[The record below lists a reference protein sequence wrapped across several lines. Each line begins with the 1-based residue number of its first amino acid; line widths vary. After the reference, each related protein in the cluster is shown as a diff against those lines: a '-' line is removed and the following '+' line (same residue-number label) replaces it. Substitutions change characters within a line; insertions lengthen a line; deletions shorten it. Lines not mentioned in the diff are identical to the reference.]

1 MHITLKAALVA
12 ALTAVAIIWFMAP
25 VRAQE
30 ACTSWV
36 TDMQEDEGGS
46 VLTTH
51 VCSVDPSAAWLA
63 MICADGNIWI
73 RYDLAVGQ
81 TEKEPG
87 TGEVADV
94 EFVTDGGIEAIPMM
108 FQEMDA
114 MFAGD
119 TLADGPLI
127 KMLKASKSVL
137 IRDADGAYPA
147 RTYSLDGSSAALTKL
162 VADCR

>member
-1 MHITLKAALVA
+1 MRITLKAALVA

-51 VCSVDPSAAWLA
+51 VCSDDPGAAWLS
-63 MICADGNIWI
+63 MICADGNIWL

-81 TEKEPG
+81 TAKEPAS
-87 TGEVADV
+87 GEVTNV
-94 EFVTDGGIEAIPMM
+94 EFVTDEGIETIPMV

-119 TLADGPLI
+119 TPADGPLM
-127 KMLKASKSVL
+127 KLLKAGKSIL
-137 IRDADGAYPA
+137 IRDAAGGYPA
-147 RTYSLDGSSAALTKL
+147 RTYSLKGSSAALTKL
-162 VADCR
+162 VAECR